1 MSSEKVAQQALD
13 RALDEKEDLLLVY
26 QPIHETRTRKIRA
39 AEALLRQRRQ
49 NGEIREAS
57 IITETA
63 EQGPELFELD
73 SLTVRSALDDGA
85 QWMKRAPD
93 VRLNVNL
100 SPREFQEGNIVERL
114 QSFVAGCHIDMTRIN
129 LEITETTYIDEPE
142 ETMQV
147 LQLLK
152 KMGVQLWLDDFG
164 TGHSSLTH
172 LHKFPLDGIKIP
184 KDFIEG
190 IGADRRGEAIARSLI
205 RLAHEL
211 RMEVIAEGVE
221 TNEQLDFL
229 LELECDYIQGFLFS
243 RPMLLEE
250 FERLL

>member
-26 QPIHETRTRKIRA
+26 QPIHEARTRKIRA

-57 IITETA
+57 IITGKA
-63 EQGPELFELD
+63 EEGPELFELD

-85 QWMKRAPD
+85 RWMKKSPD

-129 LEITETTYIDEPE
+129 LEITETTYIDEPD

-184 KDFIEG
+184 KDFVEG
-190 IGADRRGEAIARSLI
+190 IGVDERGEAIARSLI
-205 RLAHEL
+205 RLAHDL
-211 RMEVIAEGVE
+211 RLEVIAEGVE
-221 TNEQLDFL
+221 TKEQLDFL